1 MPSAS
6 WVYET
11 QVEYHVAST
20 SLLPPPSPAAF
31 KKKRASEID
40 IPPPL
45 PPPRPLFGGS
55 PLPSPNSPTAFSPP
69 PFKSRA
75 ARASTGSAS
84 IDRSL
89 KLPDSR
95 SYGKLPGWRG
105 PASVA
110 GPERGLPARWSK
122 GSLSVKL
129 AGEGGSG
136 GGELRVLRSATRKA
150 VFSVGLP
157 GPTDSGVWSICDIQ
171 HIHPSISAR
180 AHGISLRL
188 TGCRVLDEP
197 PPASSMPGELCRPIA
212 HQESAS
218 SASSQSAMS
227 PPKSFMS
234 VPFGRKRQPSESSRL
249 FGMIPMP
256 TRARS
261 KTISASDVGPPI
273 SSVQTPPPFNSPLP
287 LAPLTPSTQLFKPQE
302 AGEQELLLFL
312 AFSSQRAKDEWYA
325 ILRSLARIPL
335 DDGRMTRT
343 HRRLR
348 LAVLDIQEAQAHHMP
363 MPDLDGSSS
372 QQDGSVTSES
382 RPAKSP
388 GKRREL
394 EIKRAHAKPGWSWKD
409 QIRAELLLDDR
420 LVARTGWTKAAEG
433 GATPFWGEQFNLS
446 EVPHFST
453 CTLLL
458 LRQKKDKVSVLFGKV
473 DLPLVSSFTKADDE
487 RYPVRSVAG
496 NIIGEIRLT
505 VSYQEVNVVPLAEY
519 NSLVGTMNRSLT
531 DKQLA
536 HSGNASKFL
545 YVMSGRGQMEGTME
559 YLCRIALCEGTLMER
574 VRDTATIEARSAGTT
589 LFRSTTP
596 LSKTLEVL
604 MRMMCSEF
612 LEASLGPTIKRVI
625 REGIEPRLFQP
636 NYSDESEPV
645 LNFRVLGVLTELIQT
660 CWANMYDNR
669 HLFPNFIRNILAHLF
684 RMVKEFH
691 DDGDDLLRY
700 KAVSSFVFLRLIGP
714 ALMSP
719 HLFGLANSVLGPA
732 QQRTLTLIAK
742 VLHTLAFFS
751 DKDLVRHSD
760 LALFKVFIQ
769 ANNDVMIDYL
779 VSLATPSGDNNTR
792 SNVSTDVER
801 MLDARRKLVPAFHA
815 EAIPHLT
822 AAGPIDLS
830 ADWAVCC
837 ETWYEK
843 RQHPGVKLTTLAE
856 VVAELGDI
864 ADLMDKYDEFLDR
877 IHGLSSPPELI
888 AFDLGI
894 DDVHVLPNDLVR
906 EPSDD
911 LDWDSRPS
919 LNLSI
924 STTPSSEDSAPERE
938 RPRRGH
944 KPNLSIDT
952 KVCVVRC
959 PAQLASSSDDESPTT
974 ARQPRM
980 PRPRTPASPAL
991 RRFDMPS
998 IPLPHPPPLPSS
1010 SLSPRKD
1017 KGETQRSVRR
1027 RRPTLPSFKLLGR
1040 SEPPPPVPPLIWQ
1053 AGLGPADLNRS

>member
-11 QVEYHVAST
+11 PAEYHVVSN
-20 SLLPPPSPAAF
+20 SLLPPSSPALF

-45 PPPRPLFGGS
+45 PPPRPLFEGS
-55 PLPSPNSPTAFSPP
+55 PLPSPNSPTPFTPP
-69 PFKSRA
+69 PFKSRE

-84 IDRSL
+84 IERSL
-89 KLPDSR
+89 KHSR
-95 SYGKLPGWRG
+95 SYGTPPGWHA
-105 PASVA
+105 PASVS
-110 GPERGLPARWSK
+110 GPERNLPARWSR
-122 GSLSVKL
+122 GALSVKL
-129 AGEGGSG
+129 TGEGGSG

-150 VFSVGLP
+150 VFSIGLP
-157 GPTDSGVWSICDIQ
+157 GLADSGVWGISDIQ

-180 AHGISLRL
+180 THGLSLRL
-188 TGCRVLDEP
+188 TGCRVLEEQP
-197 PPASSMPGELCRPIA
+197 PSSSTSDELCCPLT

-234 VPFGRKRQPSESSRL
+234 VPFGRKRQPSEGSRL
-249 FGMIPMP
+249 FGVIPMP
-256 TRARS
+256 SRGRS
-261 KTISASDVGPPI
+261 KTISASDVGSSIPSLETTPSFVPSI
-273 SSVQTPPPFNSPLP
+273 SSPVWVAPPAP
-287 LAPLTPSTQLFKPQE
+287 LAPSVAPTQTLKPQG
-302 AGEQELLLFL
+302 AGEQEIILFL
-312 AFSSQRAKDEWYA
+312 AFPSQRIKDEWYA

-335 DDGRMTRT
+335 EEGRLLRA

-348 LAVLDIQEAQAHHMP
+348 IAVLDIQEVQQANHMP

-372 QQDGSVTSES
+372 QQDGSSTSEG
-382 RPAKSP
+382 RPGKSP

-433 GATPFWGEQFNLS
+433 GATPFWGEQFNLT

-458 LRQKKDKVSVLFGKV
+458 LRQKKDKISVVFGRV
-473 DLPLVSSFTKADDE
+473 DLPLVSSFTNADDE
-487 RYPVRSVAG
+487 RYPVRSVTG
-496 NIIGEIRLT
+496 NIIGEIRLS
-505 VSYQEVNVVPLAEY
+505 VSYQQVNVVPLAEY
-519 NSLVGTMNRSLT
+519 NSL
-531 DKQLA
+531 LA
-536 HSGNASKFL
+536 HSENASKFL
-545 YVMSGRGQMEGTME
+545 YVMAGRGQMEGSME
-559 YLCRIALCEGTLMER
+559 YLCRIALCEGTLMDR

-612 LEASLGPTIKRVI
+612 LEASLGPTINRVL
-625 REGIEPRLFQP
+625 RESIEPRLFQP

-645 LNFRVLGVLTELIQT
+645 LNFRALGVMTELIQT
-660 CWANMYDNR
+660 CWGNMYDNR
-669 HLFPNFIRNILAHLF
+669 HLFPNFIRHILAHLF

-691 DDGDDLLRY
+691 DDGDDRLRY

-719 HLFGLANSVLGPA
+719 HLFGLANSVLDPR

-779 VSLATPSGDNNTR
+779 VSLATPSGDP
-792 SNVSTDVER
+792 
-801 MLDARRKLVPAFHA
+801 DARSSISPEVECMLKARRSIVPSFHA

-822 AAGPIDLS
+822 AAGPVDLS

-864 ADLMDKYDEFLDR
+864 AELIDKYDEFLDR
-877 IHGLSSPPELI
+877 IHGLSSLPELI

-894 DDVHVLPNDLVR
+894 DDDLVR

-952 KVCVVRC
+952 KLCAVRR
-959 PAQLASSSDDESPTT
+959 PAKQTPSSDDESPTT
-974 ARQPRM
+974 ARQPRI

-991 RRFDMPS
+991 RRLDMPS
-998 IPLPHPPPLPSS
+998 IAVALPPPLPTSP
-1010 SLSPRKD
+1010 LSPRKD
-1017 KGETQRSVRR
+1017 KGETQRPIRR
-1027 RRPTLPSFKLLGR
+1027 RRPTLQGFKLLGR
-1040 SEPPPPVPPLIWQ
+1040 SEPPPPMPPLIWQ
-1053 AGLGPADLNRS
+1053 AGLGPADLSRS